1 MPLILATQVRA
12 GMIVNFENELCR
24 VISTEHQTPGNLPAR
39 VQVKMKR
46 LKDGINRENRFGS
59 SDKVDKASLE
69 QHMLEYLYE
78 DGGNLVFMNNETYE
92 QLEVSKEILGEDMVF
107 LEPNMQVEI
116 EFYEGQPMG
125 ATLPP
130 SVVLEIVETDP
141 VMKNANATGSYKP
154 AKLDNGITVGVPP
167 YMEAGQ
173 KNPCEHG
180 GSYLHGAGQVARGTL
195 GGEALVIAAGDA
207 KRIRVDRVDRTFMER
222 VK

>member
-78 DGGNLVFMNNETYE
+78 DGPSLVFMNNETYE
-92 QLEVSKEILGEDMVF
+92 QVEVGKDILGDDLVF
-107 LEPNMQVEI
+107 LEANMQVEI
-116 EFYEGQPMG
+116 EFYEDRK
-125 ATLPP
+125 
-130 SVVLEIVETDP
+130 SVV
-141 VMKNANATGSYKP
+141 
-154 AKLDNGITVGVPP
+154 
-167 YMEAGQ
+167 
-173 KNPCEHG
+173 
-180 GSYLHGAGQVARGTL
+180 
-195 GGEALVIAAGDA
+195 
-207 KRIRVDRVDRTFMER
+207 
-222 VK
+222 

>member
-1 MPLILATQVRA
+1 MPFINAVQLRV

-24 VISTEHQTPGNLPAR
+24 VTMVEHQTPGNLPAR

-69 QHMLEYLYE
+69 QHLLEFLYD
-78 DGGNLVFMNNETYE
+78 DGSHLVFMNNETYE
-92 QLEVSKEILGEDMVF
+92 QLEVSKDLLGDDLVF

-173 KNPCEHG
+173 
-180 GSYLHGAGQVARGTL
+180 
-195 GGEALVIAAGDA
+195 
-207 KRIRVDRVDRTFMER
+207 RIRVNTADRTFMER